1 MHVPDSLYNVAA
13 AEPNI
18 VDKVDKVV
26 LDIDDARSP
35 EGSPEGT
42 EPTEE
47 WEEVRIEEPGASE
60 PAA

>member
-1 MHVPDSLYNVAA
+1 MISEYVNL
-13 AEPNI
+13 
-18 VDKVDKVV
+18 
-26 LDIDDARSP
+26 
-35 EGSPEGT
+35 GGT